1 VLRPA
6 DRPLY
11 VNMVAVSGDP
21 TKRAKAGDVL
31 PITAGSFIEV
41 TRIDPELHG

>member
-1 VLRPA
+1 VLRPVT
-6 DRPLY
+6 RRRSPQ
-11 VNMVAVSGDP
+11 
-21 TKRAKAGDVL
+21 TRRKRAKAGDVL